1 MHVHG
6 NYSLQLASLGAGREE
21 SEKIAAKK
29 AAEVR
34 RKLSIASG
42 ALREVGDEVKA
53 VTARPEERRGYQ
65 EPESGEF
72 GRLFSARA

>member
-21 SEKIAAKK
+21 TEKIAAKK

-34 RKLSIASG
+34 HKLSIASG
-42 ALREVGDEVKA
+42 TFSGDEVKA
-53 VTARPEERRGYQ
+53 VTARPKERRGYQ

-72 GRLFSARA
+72 GRLFSARV